1 METPCYIINSIIFIK
16 GKSQKFTGDIFWQID
31 VFKTKTP
38 NRLEGGLIFDIS
50 NILREQYIQPQH

>member
-38 NRLEGGLIFDIS
+38 NRLEGGLM
-50 NILREQYIQPQH
+50 